1 MESKERYAIKS
12 EIEHILDR
20 SGMYVGSTSDE
31 VIEQL
36 LYQPSSNKII
46 QVKNVLYN
54 AGIQKLFDEI
64 LSNSVDEHRR
74 SDALFHITNID
85 VTVNT
90 DGTIIVR
97 DNGGITVT
105 KHKQTGILIP
115 ELIFGHLRTSSN
127 YDDTQERDVIGTNGL
142 GAKLTNI
149 FSTHFEVE
157 TCDGKNKVNIVWSN
171 NMRSINVSNI
181 TKTKEHYTQIKFKIE
196 LNRFYT
202 DNDSEPKLSLSAI
215 RLMQKRCIDA
225 CACNSGLTINFK
237 SDVADGKLDSKWN
250 FPTFSDYI
258 QLYTTPEEFKQ
269 IKSCQSQRFKIGFIP
284 TQLATNIVAFVNGAQ
299 CNGGSHIKVI
309 NKQITDKVLDWC
321 KNHEME
327 LITEKDVISR
337 FSLFVNCSVKNPTYD
352 SQTKERLTNKLS
364 AYDLKLPQKF
374 IDEILNSELIQALK
388 DYYTVKYAEE
398 EKKKLRKLNNALKGV
413 KQSKKLIEATG
424 KSQNKELWLFEG
436 TSASNGFRKYRNP
449 LTQCAYLLRGK
460 IRNCVNLRKEQVLEN
475 TELREIC
482 ATLKLQFG
490 KPKDNI
496 KNLPF
501 DKIIVASDADFD
513 GHHICGLFL
522 AFVYSWFPELI
533 EAKKVY
539 RAQSPIIIAHNT
551 KTDDKK
557 YFYSLE
563 EFKREEHQIPLGYEV
578 RYTKGLGGLD
588 DKDYRALLREQK
600 LLQFTRESKE
610 DFEYIKI
617 WFEKSAI
624 QRKQILLESEGKEI
638 DEEC

>member
-1 MESKERYAIKS
+1 MSEKYSIKS
-12 EIEHILDR
+12 EIEHVLDR

-31 VIEQL
+31 LIEQL
-36 LYQPSSNKII
+36 LYQPSTNKII

-74 SDALFHITNID
+74 ADALFRITQID
-85 VTVNT
+85 VTANT
-90 DGTIIVR
+90 DGTIEVR
-97 DNGGITVT
+97 DNGGITVS

-127 YDDTQERDVIGTNGL
+127 YDDSQDRDVIGTNGL

-149 FSTHFEVE
+149 FSTMFEVE
-157 TCDGKNKVNIVWSN
+157 TCDGKNKVDIVWTD
-171 NMRSINVSNI
+171 NMRSINVSDI
-181 TKTKEHYTQIKFKIE
+181 KRTKEHYTKTKFKID
-196 LNRFYT
+196 LQRFYPE
-202 DNDSEPKLSLSAI
+202 DDAPKVLNLSAI

-225 CACNSGLTINFK
+225 CACNPGLTINFK
-237 SDVADGKLDSKWN
+237 SDIADGKLNSKWN
-250 FPTFSDYI
+250 FPFFSEYI
-258 QLYTTPEEFKQ
+258 KLYTSPEEFKL
-269 IKSCQSQRFKIGFIP
+269 IKSCKSQRFSVVFVP
-284 TQLATNIVAFVNGAQ
+284 AQLSTNVVAFVNGAQ
-299 CNGGSHIKVI
+299 CNGGSHVRTIS
-309 NKQITDKVLDWC
+309 KQITEKVLDYC
-321 KNHEME
+321 KNNEME
-327 LITEKDVISR
+327 LITEKDILSR
-337 FSLFVNCSVKNPTYD
+337 ISLFINCSVKNPTYD

-364 AYDLKLPQKF
+364 AYDIRLPQKF

-388 DYYTVKYAEE
+388 DFYTVKYAEE

-449 LTQCAYLLRGK
+449 LTQSAYLLRGK
-460 IRNCVNLRKEQVLEN
+460 IRNCVNLKKEQVLDN

-490 KPKDNI
+490 KPKDNV

-513 GHHICGLFL
+513 GFHINGLFL
-522 AFVYSWFPELI
+522 AFVTSWFPELL
-533 EAKKVY
+533 EAKKIY
-539 RAQSPIIIAHNT
+539 RAQSPIIIAHNV
-551 KTDDKK
+551 KTGDRK

-563 EFKREEHQIPLGYEV
+563 EFKKHESEIPVGYEI

-588 DKDYRALLREQK
+588 NQDYKALLREQK
-600 LLQFTRESKE
+600 LLQFTKESAE
-610 DFEYIKI
+610 DYEFVKI
-617 WFEKSAI
+617 WFEKSALR
-624 QRKQILLESEGKEI
+624 RKEILLESGEVEP
-638 DEEC
+638 DED

>member
-1 MESKERYAIKS
+1 MSERYQIKS

-31 VIEQL
+31 IIEQL
-36 LYQPSSNKII
+36 LYQPSTNKII

-74 SDALFHITNID
+74 SDALFHITTID
-85 VTVNT
+85 ILINT
-90 DGTIIVR
+90 DGTIEVK

-105 KHKQTGILIP
+105 KHKQSGILIP

-127 YDDTQERDVIGTNGL
+127 YDDSQERDVIGTNGL

-149 FSTHFEVE
+149 FSTYFEVE
-157 TCDGKNKVNIVWSN
+157 TCDGKNKVNIVWTN
-171 NMRSINVSNI
+171 NMRAINVSDI
-181 TKTKEHYTQIKFKIE
+181 VRTKEHYTKIKFKID
-196 LNRFYT
+196 LKRFYPDT
-202 DNDSEPKLSLSAI
+202 DNEPKLSLSAI

-225 CACNSGLTINFK
+225 CACNSGLTINFN
-237 SDVADGKLDSKWN
+237 SDVADGKLNSKWN
-250 FPTFSDYI
+250 FPSFSEYI
-258 QLYTTPEEFKQ
+258 KLYTSPEEFKLV
-269 IKSCQSQRFKIGFIP
+269 KSCQSQRFKIGFIP
-284 TQLATNIVAFVNGAQ
+284 TQLATNIVAFVNGAM

-309 NKQITDKVLDWC
+309 NKQITDKVLDYC
-321 KNHEME
+321 KDNEME
-327 LITEKDVISR
+327 LITEKDIISR

-388 DYYTVKYAEE
+388 DFYTVKYAEE
-398 EKKKLRKLNNALKGV
+398 EKKKLRKLNTALKGV

-460 IRNCVNLRKEQVLEN
+460 IRNCVNLKKEQVLEN
-475 TELREIC
+475 QELREIC

-490 KPKDNI
+490 KAKDNV

-533 EAKKVY
+533 EHKKVY
-539 RAQSPIIIAHNT
+539 RAQSPIIIAHNV
-551 KTDDKK
+551 KTNDKK

-563 EFKREEHQIPLGYEV
+563 EFKKQEHLIPQGYEV

-588 DKDYRALLREQK
+588 NDDYRALLREQK

-610 DFEYIKI
+610 DFDYIKI

-624 QRKQILLESEGKEI
+624 QRKQILLESEGKEE
-638 DEEC
+638 DED

>member
-1 MESKERYAIKS
+1 MSEKYQILS
-12 EIEHILDR
+12 EIDHILSR
-20 SGMYVGSTSDE
+20 SGMYVGSASDE

-36 LYQPSSNKII
+36 LYQPSTNKII

-85 VTVNT
+85 VSVNT
-90 DGTIIVR
+90 DGTIEVK

-149 FSTHFEVE
+149 FSTYFEVE
-157 TCDGKNKVNIVWSN
+157 TCDGKNRVNIVWSN
-171 NMRSINVSNI
+171 NMRSINVSDI
-181 TKTKEHYTQIKFKIE
+181 KKTKEHYTKIKFKID
-196 LNRFYT
+196 LKRFYS
-202 DNDSEPKLSLSAI
+202 DSEKEPTLTLSAI

-225 CACNSGLTINFK
+225 CACNPGLTINFE
-237 SDVADGKLDSKWN
+237 SNVADGKLDSKWN
-250 FPTFSDYI
+250 FPSFSEYI
-258 QLYTTPEEFKQ
+258 KLYTNPEEFKL
-269 IKSCQSQRFKIGFIP
+269 IKSCQSQRFKIGFVP

-299 CNGGSHIKVI
+299 CNGGSHIRII
-309 NKQITDKVLDWC
+309 NKQITDKVLDYC

-327 LITEKDVISR
+327 LITEKDIISR
-337 FSLFVNCSVKNPTYD
+337 YSLFVNCSVKNPTYD

-490 KPKDNI
+490 KPKENI

-501 DKIIVASDADFD
+501 SKIIVASDADFD

-533 EAKKVY
+533 EHRKVY

-551 KTDDKK
+551 KNDDKK

-563 EFKREEHQIPLGYEV
+563 EFKKEEHQIPTGYEV

-610 DFEYIKI
+610 DFDYIKI

-638 DEEC
+638 DED